1 MKILFLDT
9 SSFFVT
15 VSIIEDGK
23 IVYLFQDEIT
33 DDMSSKVMPI
43 ISDGFN
49 TLDFSIKDIDKI
61 MVVNGPGSFTGVR
74 IGVTI
79 AKTIAWALKKDI
91 ITISSL
97 EFLATTQV
105 NTKYIIPMIDAR
117 RGFVYSGVY
126 DSELNII
133 KEDSYIKYE
142 DLKDFFVDG
151 TIISFNNFD
160 NCAKPNLDVLK
171 IINKHVNDECINPH
185 AVKPNY
191 LKKTEAEENLEK
203 KNDKTSN

>member
-15 VSIIEDGK
+15 ISIIEDNN
-23 IVYLFQDEIT
+23 ILYLYQDEIR
-33 DDMSSKVMPI
+33 DDMSSRIMPL

-49 TLDFSIKDIDKI
+49 KLDFNINDIDKI

-97 EFLATTQV
+97 EFLATTSFD
-105 NTKYIIPMIDAR
+105 TKYAIPMIDAR

-126 DSELNII
+126 DSNLDVI
-133 KEDSYIKYE
+133 KEDSYINYN
-142 DLKDFFVDG
+142 DLTEYFNES
-151 TIISFNNFD
+151 TIVSFND
-160 NCAKPNLDVLK
+160 LDGAIKPSLDVLK
-171 IINKHVNDECINPH
+171 IVNKHINDNSLNCH
-185 AVKPNY
+185 SVKPNY

-203 KNDKTSN
+203 KND